1 MGITVRLAIE
11 ADYEDL
17 CHLFEELDRL
27 HRVAVPEV
35 FRLSEGPARPKEHI
49 YGVLYDNNAV
59 LLVAE
64 DNGRLVGLIEVAVR
78 ESAPVPIMVPR
89 RYGYIE
95 NIVVLDVVHRRGIG
109 RALMAAAGRWAKN
122 KGVNTFE
129 LNVWDF
135 NKRAIAFFETMG
147 YSMASHRMWK
157 LTGDN
162 DEI

>member
-1 MGITVRLAIE
+1 MGITIRAASE
-11 ADYEDL
+11 ADYEDI
-17 CHLFEELDRL
+17 CRLFQELDEI
-27 HRVAVPEV
+27 HRVAVPQV

-49 YGVLYDNNAV
+49 YGVLSDDNTT

-95 NIVVLDVVHRRGIG
+95 NIVVLNISHHRGIG
-109 RALMAAAGRWAKN
+109 RELMVAAERWAKN
-122 KGVNTFE
+122 KGVMAFE

-135 NKRAIAFFETMG
+135 NKRAIAFFEAMG
-147 YSMASHRMWK
+147 YYMASHRMWK
-157 LTGDN
+157 LFGDV

>member
-1 MGITVRLAIE
+1 MGIVVRVVTE
-11 ADYEDL
+11 ADYEDIWR
-17 CHLFEELDRL
+17 LFEELDEL
-27 HRVAVPEV
+27 HRVAVPQV

-49 YGVLYDNNAV
+49 YGVLSDDNAT

-64 DNGRLVGLIEVAVR
+64 DNGRLVGLIEAAVR

-95 NIVVLDVVHRRGIG
+95 NIVVLNTSHRHGIG
-109 RALMAAAGRWAKN
+109 KKLMAAAEQWAKN
-122 KGVNTFE
+122 KGASAIE

-135 NKRAIAFFETMG
+135 NDRAKAFFTSMG
-147 YSMASHRMWK
+147 YVMASHRMWK

>member
-1 MGITVRLAIE
+1 MDIMVRPAGE

-17 CHLFEELDRL
+17 CNLFEELDEL
-27 HRVAVPEV
+27 HRVAVPQV

-49 YGVLYDNNAV
+49 YGVLSDDNTT

-64 DNGRLVGLIEVAVR
+64 DNGGLVGLIEVAVR

-95 NIVVLDVVHRRGIG
+95 NIVVLNVSHRHGIG
-109 RALMAAAGRWAKN
+109 RKLMVAAEHWAKH
-122 KGVNTFE
+122 KGATAIE

-135 NKRAIAFFETMG
+135 NDRAKAFFEAMG

-157 LTGDN
+157 SVGDGA
-162 DEI
+162 